1 MILIKDN
8 LIKNM
13 NKKQIEAIISTE
25 KNLLI
30 LAGAGSGKT
39 KVLVNRINWLI
50 LNLGVSPKSIL
61 AVTFSNK
68 AAKEIYNR
76 IKKTI
81 KFNINDIWIGTFH
94 SLAYK
99 MLYLHYN
106 KLKKNIQIIGKE
118 EQIKL
123 IKNITI
129 KLNINIKK
137 FPPIKTMYYINNKK
151 NYGLYPKD
159 CIDIKYKNIT
169 NNKLLNIYTLY
180 QKKCIKYG
188 YFDFGEILISINNLL
203 IKNPEILNKYINQFK
218 HILIDEFQ
226 DINSIQYKWINQI
239 KNKNNKIMIIGD
251 DDQSIYGWR
260 GAKTK
265 LIKKF
270 ISNNPDIKIIYL
282 EQNYRST
289 NNIILAANHLIN
301 NNNNRI
307 KKKLWTKKK
316 PGELI
321 SLYSAINEE
330 DEANYIAN
338 CIKILK
344 YNGCSLNECAI
355 LYRKNIQSI
364 ILEKILS
371 KHNINYEFLNTINFF
386 NRKEIK
392 DIISYLRV
400 ILNKHDNIAL
410 LRIINLPKRGI
421 GINIINQINE
431 ISKKKKKTIWQSLKI
446 ILNKNILKKKQ
457 TLILNK
463 FIILINEII
472 KKTKKLKLYE
482 QVNYI
487 IIKSGLFL
495 MYQKKKDNKIRI
507 QNLKEL
513 IKLTKKFYK
522 KNIKK
527 KEILKLFLSYIILND
542 NNDYYIKKKKTV
554 KLMSIHLSKGL
565 EFNQVF
571 IIGMEEGIFPNYYI
585 LNNKSLEEERRLAYV
600 GITRAK
606 KKLTLTYTKERY
618 LYGKKIFPKPSRF
631 IKEIP
636 LKYIEKINNYKT
648 F

>member
-1 MILIKDN
+1 MIFIKDN

-13 NKKQIEAIISTE
+13 NEKQIEAIISIE

-50 LNLGVSPKSIL
+50 LKLGVSPKSIM

-106 KLKKNIQIIGKE
+106 KLKKHIQIIGKE
-118 EQIKL
+118 EQINL

-129 KLNINIKK
+129 KLNIDIKK

-151 NYGLYPKD
+151 NYGLHPKD
-159 CIDIKYKNIT
+159 CVKNIEKD
-169 NNKLLNIYTLY
+169 KLFSIYKLY
-180 QKKCIKYG
+180 QKKCTKYG
-188 YFDFGEILISINNLL
+188 YFDFGEILISVNNLL
-203 IKNPEILNKYINQFK
+203 IKNPEILNKYIKQFK

-226 DINSIQYKWINQI
+226 DINNIQYKWIKQI

-251 DDQSIYGWR
+251 DDQCIYGWR
-260 GAKTK
+260 GAETT
-265 LIKKF
+265 LIEKIKSDY
-270 ISNNPDIKIIYL
+270 SNIKIIYL

-330 DEANYIAN
+330 DEAKYITN

-344 YNGCSLNECAI
+344 YNGFSLNKCAI

-364 ILEKILS
+364 VIEKILS
-371 KHNINYEFLNTINFF
+371 KNNINYEFLNTIKFY

-392 DIISYLRV
+392 DIISYLRI
-400 ILNKHDNIAL
+400 ILNKNDDIAF
-410 LRIINLPKRGI
+410 LRIINTPKRGI
-421 GINIINQINE
+421 GINTINKINE
-431 ISKKKKKTIWQSLKI
+431 ISKKKKKSLWRSLKI

-457 TLILNK
+457 NLILKK
-463 FIILINEII
+463 FIVLINEIKKNI
-472 KKTKKLKLYE
+472 KNLKLYE
-482 QVNYI
+482 QVNYVI
-487 IIKSGLFL
+487 NKTKLLL
-495 MYQKKKDNKIRI
+495 MYKKKDDFKIRI
-507 QNLKEL
+507 ENLKEL
-513 IKLTKKFYK
+513 IKLTKKFYI
-522 KNIKK
+522 KNINKF
-527 KEILKLFLSYIILND
+527 EILKLFLSHIILN
-542 NNDYYIKKKKTV
+542 NNNENNNFEKKDSV

-565 EFNQVF
+565 EFDQVF
-571 IIGMEEGIFPNYYI
+571 IIGMEEGIFPHYYT

-618 LYGKKIFPKPSRF
+618 LYGIKKKTKPSRF

-636 LKYIEKINNYKT
+636 LKYIEIINNYKVLL
-648 F
+648 